1 MKVWRVCEP
10 ITAALPVSESSRWLA
25 GHPASRL
32 YPVKVTYVPSEGRK
46 KETHAS
52 MLNVK
57 KKIWIKQD
65 IIFKESST
73 SLEIL
78 LIIVIVAK
86 NKV

>member
-1 MKVWRVCEP
+1 MCEP

-46 KETHAS
+46 KDTHASSS

-73 SLEIL
+73 SLEIF

>member
-46 KETHAS
+46 KPKRRHMHLYSS
-52 MLNVK
+52 MLKVK
-57 KKIWIKQD
+57 K
-65 IIFKESST
+65 
-73 SLEIL
+73 IL
-78 LIIVIVAK
+78 DKTGHNI
-86 NKV
+86 